1 MKRFF
6 STVFL
11 STVLTSLAILL
22 LSSCNKDTDTA
33 GSEMTVTLE
42 QVEATE
48 STLTFVVN
56 HTNAEKCAWWYGTA
70 DESVPSAEDILATG
84 TSLNT
89 AVSKST
95 VIIDD
100 LPAFTEFVIVA
111 AVSGKG
117 NVLSSEPLKMT
128 TLGSEVILLDAVY
141 SDANSAGAGNYSIAL
156 GNSDINENWE
166 PVNVGDMYVSL
177 ELFNVKDTDPIN
189 AVLPDGEYKAGSKTP
204 FTWDPSSS
212 YLCKR
217 VDDTAEGVKYM
228 PFISGAVNV
237 ARDGNTYSLDVD
249 LVLLE
254 GGEEIK
260 VKYSGPI
267 QFVQGATAAG
277 RFEEPQNVTFTA
289 ASGRYYGNWFYPFS
303 DDMLLEFYAGERNA
317 SGNLVDGYKLQMMY
331 VFTQKL
337 EDTSVSTVPIENGT
351 YTVSYGTNHQHRVPR
366 TFTKG
371 EVTDFYGT
379 TVELGTILK
388 HIDSKTGRNTLGV
401 ITGGTMKVSGSG
413 SSYTFEF
420 NFVTEDGVEIKGSY
434 SGGVDLQNKCDNSS
448 REYLSSVL
456 TSDYQLDFPE
466 STKAM
471 AYYMGDYLHVGL
483 DSWLLYFMGDDPG
496 DTISL
501 EFFTDKN
508 GGLQISEGIYTISGD
523 YSEFKSGQ
531 IIPGF
536 YPRGGGDLLYSWYGD
551 TSSQDQD
558 GNTQKLAP
566 LAGGT
571 MNVSKSGNKYVF
583 NMNFTDD
590 KGYTISGQWTG
601 DVNFSD
607 LTQTSGS
614 TAESVRKQF
623 ASMVR
628 SK

>member
-11 STVLTSLAILL
+11 STALTSLALL
-22 LSSCNKDTDTA
+22 SLSSCNKDTDQA
-33 GSEMTVTLE
+33 GGEMSVTLE

-56 HTNAEKCAWWYGTA
+56 HSNAEKCAWWYGTA
-70 DESVPSAEDILATG
+70 DEAVPSAEDIIATG

-89 AVSKST
+89 TVSKST

-100 LPAFTEFVIVA
+100 LPEFTEFVIVA
-111 AVSGKG
+111 AVSGNGK
-117 NVLSSEPLKMT
+117 VLSSEPLKMT

-166 PVNVGDMYVSL
+166 PVNVGDKYVSL

-189 AVLPDGEYKAGSKTP
+189 AALPDGEYKAGSKTP

-212 YLCKR
+212 YLCMR

-228 PFISGAVNV
+228 PFVSGTVNV
-237 ARDGNTYSLDVD
+237 ARDGNTYSIDVN

-254 GGEEIK
+254 GGDEIK

-277 RFEEPQNVTFTA
+277 RFEDPQNVTFTA

-337 EDTSVSTVPIENGT
+337 EDTSVSPVPIENGT

-379 TVELGTILK
+379 MVELGTIFK

-420 NFVTEDGVEIKGSY
+420 NFVTEEGVEIKGSY
-434 SGGVDLQNKCDNSS
+434 SGDIDLQNKCDNSS

-456 TSDYQLDFPE
+456 TSDYQLDFPAT
-466 STKAM
+466 TKAM

-483 DSWLLYFMGDDPG
+483 NSWLLYFMGDDPG

-501 EFFTDKN
+501 EFFTDKS
-508 GGLQISEGIYTISGD
+508 GGSQISEGTYTISGD

-566 LAGGT
+566 LTGGT
-571 MNVSKSGNKYVF
+571 MNVSMSGNKYVF
-583 NMNFTDD
+583 NMKFTDD
-590 KGYTISGQWTG
+590 KGHAISGQWTG
-601 DVNFSD
+601 DVEFSD
-607 LTQTSGS
+607 LTQAS
-614 TAESVRKQF
+614 ESAVESLRKQF
-623 ASMVR
+623 ASKVGAR
-628 SK
+628 